1 MNERGKSEGLHGSH
15 SESWRGV
22 GVEVA
27 QLENRTGH
35 PQEHCSGFFV
45 FSKYSVFPCSSP
57 TIKEGKVKVMKL
69 ENVYLYLFLKRVMGT
84 SSFLYALFLLAERA
98 TLMLTRSS
106 A

>member
-1 MNERGKSEGLHGSH
+1 
-15 SESWRGV
+15 
-22 GVEVA
+22 
-27 QLENRTGH
+27 
-35 PQEHCSGFFV
+35 
-45 FSKYSVFPCSSP
+45 
-57 TIKEGKVKVMKL
+57 MKL